1 MVLWTENHIR
11 TLLPALIL
19 MVITASVLRKVLGG
33 KSRRIRLIP
42 FQILTCVI
50 LVLEVFKQVLSFEG
64 GYDLY
69 HIPLHY
75 CSLAI
80 FTMPLLAFYN
90 GKHASILHAITA
102 GVCSAI
108 FLLTAIYPDLIY
120 GGHCIDGYFTS
131 FWDFHTVTFHNVV
144 MLAFL
149 LIPVLDICAE
159 APKNGWK
166 IVGLF
171 IIGYSAVAA
180 PMAQLLQTNYNNFY
194 QCNIAPL
201 EAVRQAVQAAMGETV
216 AQILYV
222 LIVVVM
228 DILFTVGAYY
238 SYRLLKK
245 LFWKEKTKTAV

>member
-19 MVITASVLRKVLGG
+19 MVITAILLRKFLGG

-50 LVLEVFKQVLSFEG
+50 LVLEVAKQALSFYEG
-64 GYDLY
+64 YGLY
-69 HIPLHY
+69 NIPLHY

-80 FTMPLLAFYN
+80 FTMPLIAFYN
-90 GKHASILHAITA
+90 GKYAGTLHAITA
-102 GVCSAI
+102 SVCSAI

-120 GGHCIDGYFTS
+120 GGHCVDGYLTS

-149 LIPVLDICAE
+149 LIPALDLCAD

-166 IVGLF
+166 AVGLF
-171 IIGYSAVAA
+171 IIVYSAVAA
-180 PMAQLLQTNYNNFY
+180 PVAQLLQTNYNNFY

-201 EAVRQAVQAAMGETV
+201 ESVRQAVQAAMGATV

-222 LIVVVM
+222 LIVVVL

-238 SYRLLKK
+238 FYKLLRK
-245 LFWKEKTKTAV
+245 LFWKQKTKAAA

>member
-1 MVLWTENHIR
+1 MVLWSENHIR

-19 MVITASVLRKVLGG
+19 MVITAILLRKFLGG

-42 FQILTCVI
+42 FQVLTCV
-50 LVLEVFKQVLSFEG
+50 LLLLEVAKQYLSFSE

-69 HIPLHY
+69 CIPLHY
-75 CSLAI
+75 CSLAL
-80 FTMPLLAFYN
+80 FTMPPLAFYN
-90 GKHASILHAITA
+90 GKYAGTLHAITA
-102 GVCSAI
+102 AVCSAI
-108 FLLTAIYPDLIY
+108 FLLTAIYPELIY
-120 GGHCIDGYFTS
+120 SGQCVEGYFKS

-149 LIPVLDICAE
+149 LIPALDLCAE
-159 APKNGWK
+159 APKKGWK
-166 IVGLF
+166 PVGLF

-180 PMAQLLQTNYNNFY
+180 PVAQILQTNYNNFY

-201 EAVRQAVQAAMGETV
+201 EALRQAVQAAMGQTM

-228 DILFTVGAYY
+228 DILFTIGAYY
-238 SYRLLKK
+238 FYKLLRK
-245 LFWKEKTKTAV
+245 LFWKQKATAAV

>member
-1 MVLWTENHIR
+1 MQLWSENHVR

-19 MVITASVLRKVLGG
+19 MVIVSLLLRKFLGN

-90 GKHASILHAITA
+90 GKFAGTLHAITA
-102 GVCSAI
+102 AICSAI
-108 FLLTAIYPDLIY
+108 FLLTAIYPELIY
-120 GGHCIDGYFTS
+120 GGQCVDGYFTN

-144 MLAFL
+144 MFAFL
-149 LIPVLDICAE
+149 LIPALDLCAE
-159 APKNGWK
+159 PPKGAWK
-166 IVGLF
+166 SVALF
-171 IIGYSAVAA
+171 IVGYSAVSA
-180 PMAQLLQTNYNNFY
+180 PIAQLLQTNYNNFY
-194 QCNIAPL
+194 QCNIPPL
-201 EAVRQAVQAAMGETV
+201 EAVRQAVQAALGATA
-216 AQILYV
+216 AQIIYV

-228 DILFTVGAYY
+228 DILFTIGAYY
-238 SYRLLKK
+238 FARLLKK
-245 LFWKEKTKTAV
+245 LLWKEKETASV

>member
-19 MVITASVLRKVLGG
+19 MAIISLVLRKTLGG
-33 KSRRIRLIP
+33 KSRKIRLIP
-42 FQILTCVI
+42 FQILTVI
-50 LVLEVFKQVLSFEG
+50 ILLLEVAKQYLSFQQ

-90 GKHASILHAITA
+90 GKFAGTLHAIA
-102 GVCSAI
+102 ASICSAI

-120 GGHCIDGYFTS
+120 GGQCVDGYFTS

-144 MLAFL
+144 MFAFL
-149 LIPVLDICAE
+149 LIPALDLCAQP
-159 APKNGWK
+159 PKGAWK
-166 IVGLF
+166 SVALF
-171 IIGYSAVAA
+171 IVIYSAISA
-180 PMAQLLQTNYNNFY
+180 PVAQLLQTNYNNFY
-194 QCNIAPL
+194 QCNIPPL
-201 EAVRQAVQAAMGETV
+201 EAVRQAVQAALGSTA
-216 AQILYV
+216 AQIIYV

-228 DILFTVGAYY
+228 DILFTVGAFYFAK
-238 SYRLLKK
+238 LLKK
-245 LFWKEKTKTAV
+245 LLWKEKEVASV

>member
-19 MVITASVLRKVLGG
+19 MVIAAIVLRKTLGG

-42 FQILTCVI
+42 FQILTVII
-50 LVLEVFKQVLSFEG
+50 LVLEVFKQVLSFQQ

-90 GKHASILHAITA
+90 GKHAGVLHTITA
-102 GVCSAI
+102 SICSAI

-120 GGHCIDGYFTS
+120 GGQCVDGYFTN

-144 MLAFL
+144 MFAFL
-149 LIPVLDICAE
+149 LIPALDLCAE
-159 APKNGWK
+159 PPKGAWQ
-166 IVGLF
+166 IAGLF
-171 IIGYSAVAA
+171 IVIYSAIAA
-180 PMAQLLQTNYNNFY
+180 PAAQLLQTNYNNFY
-194 QCNIAPL
+194 HCNIAPL
-201 EAVRQAVQAAMGETV
+201 ESVRQAVEASMGTTAAMV
-216 AQILYV
+216 IYV

-228 DILFTVGAYY
+228 DILFTIGAYY
-238 SYRLLKK
+238 FSRLMKK
-245 LFWKEKTKTAV
+245 LFWKKKETVGA

>member
-19 MVITASVLRKVLGG
+19 MVIVSLVLRKTLGG
-33 KSRRIRLIP
+33 KSRKIRLIP
-42 FQILTCVI
+42 FQILTVII
-50 LVLEVFKQVLSFEG
+50 LVLEVLKQVLSFAQ

-90 GKHASILHAITA
+90 GKAAKWLHAIATA
-102 GVCSAI
+102 ICAAI

-120 GGHCIDGYFTS
+120 GGQCVDGYFTS

-144 MLAFL
+144 MFAFL
-149 LIPVLDICAE
+149 LIPALDLAVE
-159 APKNGWK
+159 PPKAAWK
-166 IVGLF
+166 TLAVF
-171 IIGYSAVAA
+171 IAAYSAVAA
-180 PMAQLLQTNYNNFY
+180 PISQLLQTNYNNFY

-201 EAVRQAVQAAMGETV
+201 ESVRQAVQAAMGQTV
-216 AQILYV
+216 AQIIYV

-228 DILFTVGAYY
+228 DILFTIGAFYFA
-238 SYRLLKK
+238 RLLKK
-245 LFWKEKTKTAV
+245 LFWKQKETTTV